1 MVSYLYKNIP
11 DTNILFVLDPGHG
24 ETTPGK
30 RSPVWPDGSQLFEWE
45 FNRDIVR
52 RIGKSLTENSI
63 YHIWT
68 TLSAY
73 DMPLKN
79 RVYLANRMAQSSPHV
94 IFVSVHANA
103 GGGTG
108 WEVFTSKGN
117 TDSDK
122 YADIFFSKMKEEFP
136 DMTFRADYLD
146 GDSDKEENF
155 YVLRKTVCP
164 AVLTENFFMDTYEPD
179 CKLLLSEEGREKIAR
194 GHINAINEI
203 YKQLKT

>member
-1 MVSYLYKNIP
+1 MTDSLYKMEP
-11 DTNILFVLDPGHG
+11 DTDILFVLDPGHG
-24 ETTPGK
+24 KTTPGK
-30 RSPVWPDGSQLFEWE
+30 RSPKWPDGTQLFEYE

-52 RIGKSLTENSI
+52 RIGNSLLNSGI

-68 TLSAY
+68 TLSNY
-73 DMPLKN
+73 DMPLEN
-79 RVYLANRMAQSSPHV
+79 RVHLANRAVHTHKHV
-94 IFVSVHANA
+94 IYVSVHANA

-117 TDSDK
+117 TDSDQ
-122 YADIFFSKMKEEFP
+122 YAEIFFNKMKKEFP
-136 DMTFRADYLD
+136 NMTFRADYLD

-155 YVLRKTVCP
+155 YVLRKTICP
-164 AVLTENFFMDTYEPD
+164 AVLTENFFMDTYDPD
-179 CKLLLSEEGREKIAR
+179 CKILLSEDGREKIAK